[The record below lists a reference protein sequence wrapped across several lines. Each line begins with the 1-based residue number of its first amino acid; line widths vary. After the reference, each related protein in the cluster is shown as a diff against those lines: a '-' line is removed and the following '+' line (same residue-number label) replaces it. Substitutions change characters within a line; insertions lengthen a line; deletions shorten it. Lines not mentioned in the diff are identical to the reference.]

1 MSWLLLRGAAR
12 CQFSVPSR
20 KRMEDSKDIN
30 RWLQL
35 EKMQLISL
43 FGSKAR
49 EEIHA
54 DEKTEGRVGWRI
66 FLSYAR
72 ADEAAVRSLY
82 DRLNESGF
90 TPWMDVKDIHPG
102 EDWSFAIQE
111 AIRDCDFFI
120 LCLTPN
126 SVGRRGFLQREI
138 KTALD
143 RLL

>member
-1 MSWLLLRGAAR
+1 MWPPPATGIAYLRIACLNRDIRASKLVAEMSWLLLRGAAR

-72 ADEAAVRSLY
+72 A
-82 DRLNESGF
+82 
-90 TPWMDVKDIHPG
+90 
-102 EDWSFAIQE
+102 
-111 AIRDCDFFI
+111 
-120 LCLTPN
+120 
-126 SVGRRGFLQREI
+126 
-138 KTALD
+138 
-143 RLL
+143 